1 MAYNK
6 PRPLFCMYTVRD
18 VWELHAKEPV
28 IHGKKGKAKQRRWH
42 ATSHAHL
49 LVSVSSEARG
59 NHLLMNLLFTE
70 RRGRPSEENDV
81 QQAMPTVLYLYRQKE
96 GEGQAKNMVYN
107 KPRPLSRIYSVRDAR
122 GPLSKET

>member
-1 MAYNK
+1 MAYDK
-6 PRPLFCMYTVRD
+6 PRPLSCMYTVRD
-18 VWELHAKEPV
+18 VRELHAKEPV
-28 IHGKKGKAKQRRWH
+28 IHRKKGKAKQRRWH

-81 QQAMPTVLYLYRQKE
+81 QATPTVVYLNRQRRV
-96 GEGQAKNMVYN
+96 G
-107 KPRPLSRIYSVRDAR
+107 
-122 GPLSKET
+122 TTC